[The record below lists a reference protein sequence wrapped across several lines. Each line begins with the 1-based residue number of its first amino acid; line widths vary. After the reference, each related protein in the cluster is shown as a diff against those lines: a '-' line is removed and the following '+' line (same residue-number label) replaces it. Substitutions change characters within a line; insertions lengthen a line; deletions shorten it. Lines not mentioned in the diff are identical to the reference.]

1 MEKLED
7 DLMLYALLNG
17 GVPYLIREGAY
28 PHVDGAWDEE
38 RLRNVQED
46 ISRCKAVC
54 SLNSKVALEPMTEHH
69 FLSSDYPVE
78 ETIFGNSIRV
88 QVDHRENSWR
98 VIEE

>member
-1 MEKLED
+1 
-7 DLMLYALLNG
+7 MLYALLNG

-54 SLNSKVALEPMTEHH
+54 SLNSKVAL
-69 FLSSDYPVE
+69 
-78 ETIFGNSIRV
+78 N
-88 QVDHRENSWR
+88 Q
-98 VIEE
+98 